1 MKHRHVHRRGL
12 SAPEGALRAAEGMR
26 RPHGGPV
33 ASGSL
38 EREGPGRRPNPSLC
52 GGAAVPLGRSLWP
65 RRGSTP
71 RSRQVRA
78 MHRRA
83 AGSQRPVRA
92 IRAVK
97 FEQHGSHLERTK
109 LVWRRGSEVS
119 SRPRGR
125 RGELGNRRVGWKGG
139 FARLSRE
146 ARRWAPFVHSPS
158 ASRSVR
164 RRHLALCRRH
174 AHSVTDPNL
183 VKKCGANLSSLSSW
197 LRVSLQGRSTAHP
210 LRGSIS
216 PASVFPCIGT
226 GRVTIWACVV
236 RPGSLQATAE
246 LRRCR
251 AGPCGKLVGEVR
263 AWAPKRRPWEGLRR
277 SGKGPAR
284 SRGLKRGVS
293 HPFAMP
299 NGTAPF
305 AATPTVLNLVG
316 EPFSLRALASL
327 RGTRASWQWLNPK
340 GARDTA
346 PGKQKSPFQGKKEPS
361 PETGEGLEF

>member
-1 MKHRHVHRRGL
+1 M
-12 SAPEGALRAAEGMR
+12 
-26 RPHGGPV
+26 
-33 ASGSL
+33 
-38 EREGPGRRPNPSLC
+38 
-52 GGAAVPLGRSLWP
+52 
-65 RRGSTP
+65 
-71 RSRQVRA
+71 
-78 MHRRA
+78 
-83 AGSQRPVRA
+83 
-92 IRAVK
+92 
-97 FEQHGSHLERTK
+97 
-109 LVWRRGSEVS
+109 S

-125 RGELGNRRVGWKGG
+125 SGELGNRRVGWKGG

-197 LRVSLQGRSTAHP
+197 LRVSLQGRGTAHP
-210 LRGSIS
+210 LHGSIS

-251 AGPCGKLVGEVR
+251 AGPCGKLVEAVR
-263 AWAPKRRPWEGLRR
+263 AWAPRRRPWEGLRR
-277 SGKGPAR
+277 SGEGPAR

-299 NGTAPF
+299 HGTAPF

-316 EPFSLRALASL
+316 NPFLYALWPAFGELEPAGNGSTFKVPEIQALA
-327 RGTRASWQWLNPK
+327 RKNRHFTAKKNPPRRPGRVGVLNQ
-340 GARDTA
+340 AD
-346 PGKQKSPFQGKKEPS
+346 
-361 PETGEGLEF
+361 